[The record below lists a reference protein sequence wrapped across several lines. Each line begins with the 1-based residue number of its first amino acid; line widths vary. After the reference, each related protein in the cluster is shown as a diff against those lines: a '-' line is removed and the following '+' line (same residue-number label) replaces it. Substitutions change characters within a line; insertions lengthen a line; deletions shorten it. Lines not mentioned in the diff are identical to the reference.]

1 MTTTQLPGA
10 TSIQPAVDGAAGP
23 APQAGRKLVFAI
35 VSLALFMASV
45 DQTIVATALDTLR
58 HDLRAPINWGG
69 WTITIYAL
77 GQIVAMPLAGKISDS
92 YGRKRI
98 FLIAVALFT
107 LSSLA
112 CGFATSIYMLV
123 PLRAA
128 QALGGGAF
136 VPSATGIVSDMFGR
150 DRDRAIGMFT
160 SVFPIGGIAGPA
172 IGGVFVQ
179 YWTWRGIFLVNV
191 PIGVVLLLLGLK
203 FIPRQ
208 GTKPA
213 QRFDLVGVCLLG
225 GLLLS
230 IMYGITSLGTGSTTV
245 WEPSVVV
252 PELVGIGL
260 VVAFLRHARLAASP
274 FIPIRLLLGSGF
286 GIMNLINFLF
296 GCSALGFGALVPLY
310 AHDRYGISSLS
321 AATLLIGRAVGM
333 VAVAAA
339 AVFALRR
346 TGYRLPMVAGSVVVA
361 VGLVLMALRPLSG
374 VSPFWW
380 LFGTSALIGIGLG
393 TSIPAS
399 NNAILNLAEG
409 EVAAVAGLRGMFRQS
424 GGIAAVSVSTAILAR
439 STHPGTALAAVLAVF
454 SALMVACI
462 PLMFLVVDQR
472 GRI

>member
-1 MTTTQLPGA
+1 MTTTQLPDA
-10 TSIQPAVDGAAGP
+10 TSIRPAIDGGAGP
-23 APQAGRKLVFAI
+23 APQDGRKLVFAI

-58 HDLRAPINWGG
+58 DDLHAPINWGG

-77 GQIVAMPLAGKISDS
+77 GQIVAMPLAGKISDT

-112 CGFATSIYMLV
+112 CGFASSIYMLV
-123 PLRAA
+123 PLRAL

-191 PIGVVLLLLGLK
+191 PIGVILLLLGLK

-208 GTKPA
+208 STRAA
-213 QRFDLVGVCLLG
+213 QRFDVVGVCLLG

-230 IMYGITSLGTGSTTV
+230 IMYGISSLGTGSTTV
-245 WEPSVVV
+245 WDPSVMV
-252 PELVGIGL
+252 PEILGIGL
-260 VVAFLRHARLAASP
+260 VVAFLRHARRAAAP
-274 FIPIRLLLGSGF
+274 FIPSRLLVGSGF

-346 TGYRLPMVAGSVVVA
+346 TGYRLPMVAGSVVIA
-361 VGLVLMALRPLSG
+361 IGLVLMAIRPLG
-374 VSPFWW
+374 GISPFWW

-439 STHPGTALAAVLAVF
+439 STDPGTALAAVLAVF
-454 SALMVACI
+454 AALMIACI
-462 PLMFLVVDQR
+462 PLMFLVADQR